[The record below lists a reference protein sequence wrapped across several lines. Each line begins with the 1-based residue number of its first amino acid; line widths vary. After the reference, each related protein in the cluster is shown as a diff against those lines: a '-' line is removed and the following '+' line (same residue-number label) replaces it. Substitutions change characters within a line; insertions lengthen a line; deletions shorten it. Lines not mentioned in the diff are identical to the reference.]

1 MDERDNLHVLFG
13 SEKETG
19 VLSIPK
25 MFDVG
30 LKIENSNTKRMAQ
43 VKSGNKTSHQKSSAT
58 KLDAVFSGSS
68 EPGSTQSDSLD
79 RLKMVK
85 GKSLRSTN
93 KAPVF
98 KQNL

>member
-1 MDERDNLHVLFG
+1 MDESDNLHILFG

-30 LKIENSNTKRMAQ
+30 LKIENSNTKRNAQ
-43 VKSGNKTSHQKSSAT
+43 VKSGNKIQHQKRSAT
-58 KLDAVFSGSS
+58 KLESVFSGSS
-68 EPGSTQSDSLD
+68 ESGSTQPD
-79 RLKMVK
+79 RLNTLKMVK